1 MKYLFDTNIISDLYD
16 TSTKQHLAIIERL
29 NALSNSDS
37 LAISI
42 VTLYELEYAYANAPD
57 AKKVII
63 KNDIDH
69 LKANFEVAPL
79 SIASAKIF
87 GILKKQ
93 LKDSSMIS
101 KENIKKHNIDIMLAS
116 CAICD
121 NYIMVS
127 ADKIFPVLK
136 QFYNGLYIEDW
147 TVYRMS

>member
-16 TSTKQHLAIIERL
+16 TSTKQHLTIIERL
-29 NALSNSDS
+29 NTLSDLDS

-42 VTLYELEYAYANAPD
+42 VTLYELEYACANAPD
-57 AKKVII
+57 DKKVII
-63 KNDIDH
+63 RNDINH

-79 SIASAKIF
+79 SIVSAEMF
-87 GILKKQ
+87 GVLKKQ
-93 LKDSSMIS
+93 FKDSRMIS

-121 NYIMVS
+121 NYTMVS

-136 QFYNGLYIEDW
+136 QFYNGLYVEDW
-147 TVYRMS
+147 TIR

>member
-16 TSTKQHLAIIERL
+16 TSTKQHLTIIERL
-29 NALSNSDS
+29 NTLSDLDS

-42 VTLYELEYAYANAPD
+42 VTLYELEYACANAPD
-57 AKKVII
+57 DKKVII
-63 KNDIDH
+63 RNDTNH

-79 SIASAKIF
+79 SIVSAEMF
-87 GILKKQ
+87 GVLKKQ
-93 LKDSSMIS
+93 FKDSRMIS

-121 NYIMVS
+121 NYTMVS

-147 TVYRMS
+147 TIR

>member
-16 TSTKQHLAIIERL
+16 TSTKQHLTIIERL
-29 NALSNSDS
+29 NTLSDLDS

-42 VTLYELEYAYANAPD
+42 VTLYELEYACANAPD
-57 AKKVII
+57 DKKVII
-63 KNDIDH
+63 RNDINH

-79 SIASAKIF
+79 SIVSAEMF
-87 GILKKQ
+87 GVLKKQ
-93 LKDSSMIS
+93 FIDSRMIS

-121 NYIMVS
+121 NYTMVS

-147 TVYRMS
+147 TIR

>member
-16 TSTKQHLAIIERL
+16 TSTKQHLTIIERL
-29 NALSNSDS
+29 NTLSDLDS

-42 VTLYELEYAYANAPD
+42 VTLYELEYACANAPD
-57 AKKVII
+57 DKKVII
-63 KNDIDH
+63 RNDINH

-79 SIASAKIF
+79 SIVSAEMF
-87 GILKKQ
+87 GVLKKQ
-93 LKDSSMIS
+93 FKDSRMIS
-101 KENIKKHNIDIMLAS
+101 KENIKKHNIDIILAS

-121 NYIMVS
+121 NYTMVS

-147 TVYRMS
+147 TIR

>member
-16 TSTKQHLAIIERL
+16 TSTKQHLTIIERL
-29 NALSNSDS
+29 NTLSDLDS

-42 VTLYELEYAYANAPD
+42 VTLYELEYACANAPD
-57 AKKVII
+57 DKKVII
-63 KNDIDH
+63 RNDINH

-79 SIASAKIF
+79 SIVSAEMF
-87 GILKKQ
+87 GVLKKQ
-93 LKDSSMIS
+93 FKDSRIIS

-121 NYIMVS
+121 NYTMVS

-147 TVYRMS
+147 TIR